1 MSRVEEI
8 NVQIAKLEEERKSA
22 MLKER
27 ANVLAKMKADIKL
40 YGFKTSDFKGVL
52 ATRAKRSPNGTRA
65 AAKKVAA
72 KKTAR

>member
-8 NVQIAKLEEERKSA
+8 NVEIAKLQTERESE

-52 ATRAKRSPNGTRA
+52 ATRKKRAIGT
-65 AAKKVAA
+65 AAKKVAV
-72 KKTAR
+72 KKASK

>member
-1 MSRVEEI
+1 MTRVDEI
-8 NVQIAKLEEERKSA
+8 NAQIAKLQAERESE

-52 ATRAKRSPNGTRA
+52 ATRRKRSPNGTRA
-65 AAKKVAA
+65 AKKTSAKKQP
-72 KKTAR
+72 K